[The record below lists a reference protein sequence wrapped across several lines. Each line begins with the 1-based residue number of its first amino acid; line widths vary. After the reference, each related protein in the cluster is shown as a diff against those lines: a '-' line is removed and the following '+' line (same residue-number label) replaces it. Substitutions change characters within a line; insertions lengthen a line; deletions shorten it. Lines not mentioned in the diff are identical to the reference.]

1 MIRNILL
8 ISTIAIIVVTISYSY
23 TSQGDDSISLILSAD
38 EIRTLADNIDDT
50 FYMRFSRSMGNIEK
64 NRFVAFNAFGEWVM
78 HDRQHSIYVKDMLD
92 NGDIDRDFFSD
103 IEYDYLTAEYID
115 YDYYYKGVID
125 IDIIKSIL
133 RETADVIEGNYQ
145 MSMITGE
152 YYWSDSM
159 SLSFGIKEGSY
170 HRGLVIIEE
179 VNEDYHDIDKLNLLY
194 IVEKIIDEVMKDD
207 NVEESDSKENTKFK
221 EEYGLKM
228 NKVLFE
234 QWDLRKKV

>member
-8 ISTIAIIVVTISYSY
+8 ITIITIIAVTISYSFI
-23 TSQGDDSISLILSAD
+23 SQCDDSTSLILSAD

-64 NRFVAFNAFGEWVM
+64 NRDISINASGEWVM

-92 NGDIDRDFFSD
+92 NGDLDRDFFSD
-103 IEYDYLTAEYID
+103 IEYDYLTAEIID

-133 RETADVIEGNYQ
+133 RETADVIEDNYQ
-145 MSMITGE
+145 TSMITGE
-152 YYWSDSM
+152 YYWSDSIE
-159 SLSFGIKEGSY
+159 LYFGIKEGSY
-170 HRGLVIIEE
+170 NGGIVIIEE

-194 IVEKIIDEVMKDD
+194 MVETIIDEVLKDE
-207 NVEESDSKENTKFK
+207 NVEESDCKEYIEFK

-228 NKVLFE
+228 NKVFYE
-234 QWDLRKKV
+234 QWNLR